1 LGSKQIDLMKEAL
14 VKEGVTLCETCA
26 ESKCINNGVC
36 QEAYAEQGYKCICPS
51 GYTGVNCEFQGE
63 VCYPGMTNL
72 QQNIIF
78 QFLSVFCI
86 YIAEIC
92 FSYNLIKEFNLQELL
107 PVKSFLR
114 A

>member
-26 ESKCINNGVC
+26 ESKCVNNGVC

-63 VCYPGMTNL
+63 VCYPGMK
-72 QQNIIF
+72 
-78 QFLSVFCI
+78 FLTINQDDKF
-86 YIAEIC
+86 
-92 FSYNLIKEFNLQELL
+92 
-107 PVKSFLR
+107 
-114 A
+114 